1 MTFKVAAADDFWLH
15 VAEYSGSH
23 VIVRN
28 PAKEQALEEPVLV
41 RAAELAAYHSQARN
55 SNKVEVHY
63 TRRRFVTKPKKAKPG
78 LVHLREFKTISVEP
92 KGWRPSE
99 ES

>member
-1 MTFKVAAADDFWLH
+1 
-15 VAEYSGSH
+15 

-28 PAKEQALEEPVLV
+28 PAKEPVLEKPV
-41 RAAELAAYHSQARN
+41 LLRAAQLAAYHSQARN

-63 TRRRFVTKPKKAKPG
+63 TRRRFVTKPRKAKPG

-92 KGWRPSE
+92 KGWRPPE
-99 ES
+99 DA